1 MLSRFFE
8 ELVNIMLIRRFRMN
22 LLAQKLNDA
31 LSAEITEEGFKLL
44 LKGMALFALIDPEF
58 SKNLKNF
65 NGRYLF
71 KTINRPVNVAVT
83 CKDGKMSVY
92 EKTLQHYNVRVDF
105 KDYKA
110 VVDFL
115 TDPDL
120 DVLDQMLNQKLQFSG
135 NLNYLYKFGYMA
147 RHLMQRFGIAT
158 AAA

>member
-1 MLSRFFE
+1 MLSRFME
-8 ELVNIMLIRRFRMN
+8 ELVNILLIRRFRMN

-44 LKGMALFALIDPEF
+44 LKGMALFALIDSDF
-58 SKNLKNF
+58 RKNLKDF

-71 KTINRPVNVAVT
+71 KTIDGPINVAVT
-83 CKDGKMSVY
+83 CRNGKMSVY
-92 EKTLQHYNVRVDF
+92 EKTLEHYNVRVDF

-120 DVLDQMLNQKLQFSG
+120 DVLDQMLNQKLKFSG

-147 RHLMQRFGIAT
+147 RHLMVQLGIA
-158 AAA
+158 A